1 MLNANPSLN
10 STVAQL
16 LQGKSFDEIVRLV
29 EERERQA
36 QSDRQGLVQA
46 HTRVLVEKDAKLV
59 EHTQVLVEWERELK
73 FKDTMISKLTLELAL
88 LKRLKFGQSSEQFK
102 GEQKQLFEE
111 SVMIDISEVQAQMEV
126 FVPATPAQR
135 IKRQPKRIALP
146 PNLPSKDVHHEL
158 DSTCGCGC
166 QMQRIGEDVTQKL
179 DYTAGQFEV
188 IKHIRGKWACRSCN
202 TLRQAPVPAQ
212 IIDKGLATSGL
223 LAHVLISKYLDHLPL
238 YRQEYIFGRAGVAIP
253 RSTLA
258 SWVRKC
264 GVALQPLV
272 SALKEAVLKCTVLH
286 ADETPVAT
294 LDPGKGKTHRSYIW
308 AYAPGAHESINAV
321 IYDFCESR
329 AGRHAQEFLGEWRGS
344 LVVDDFSG
352 YKQLMR
358 DGVEE
363 VGCMAHARRKF
374 FELFESNKSPMAD
387 TALKYIQA
395 LYELEREVR
404 DLSAE
409 QRWSM
414 RQSRGKPI
422 ANKMHEWLTEHRKTI
437 ADNSAASRAMDYTLK
452 RWDAL
457 VRYLDNASLPIDNNK
472 IENAIRPISLGRK
485 NWMFVGSQ
493 RAGESAVAIMSL
505 IQSAKLNG
513 HDPYEYL
520 KDVLE
525 RLPTQLN
532 SQIAELLPHNWQPL
546 FEDAVQ

>member
-1 MLNANPSLN
+1 MLNANSSSN
-10 STVAQL
+10 STVVQL
-16 LQGKSFDEIVRLV
+16 LQGKSFDDIVRLV
-29 EERERQA
+29 EERERKA
-36 QSDRQGLVQA
+36 QSEREGLVQA
-46 HTRVLVEKDAKLV
+46 HT
-59 EHTQVLVEWERELK
+59 QVLVERERELK
-73 FKDTMISKLTLELAL
+73 FKDTMISKLTLELAFL
-88 LKRLKFGQSSEQFK
+88 RRLKFGQSSEQLQ
-102 GEQKQLFEE
+102 GEQRQLFEE
-111 SVMIDISEVQAQMEV
+111 SVMIDISEVETEIELLAPITSE
-126 FVPATPAQR
+126 QR

-146 PNLPSKDVHHEL
+146 PNLPSKDVHYEL
-158 DSTCGCGC
+158 NATCGCGC
-166 QMQRIGEDVTQKL
+166 QMQRMGEDVTKKL

-188 IKHIRGKWACRSCN
+188 INHIRGKWACRSCN
-202 TLRQAPVPAQ
+202 TLKQAPVPAQ
-212 IIDKGLATSGL
+212 VIDKGMATASL
-223 LAHVLISKYLDHLPL
+223 LAHVLVSKYLDHLPL
-238 YRQEYIFGRAGVAIP
+238 YRQEHIFGRAGVAIP

-258 SWVRKC
+258 SWVGKC

-272 SALKEAVLKCTVLH
+272 GALKQAVLTCTVLH

-308 AYAPGAHESINAV
+308 AYAPAAHESINAV

-329 AGRHAQEFLGEWRGS
+329 AGRHAQEFLGDWRGS

-352 YKQLMR
+352 YKQLMK
-358 DGVEE
+358 DGIEE

-374 FELFESNKSPMAD
+374 FELFQSNKSPMAQ

-395 LYELEREVR
+395 LYMLEREVK

-409 QRWSM
+409 QRWGI

-422 ANKMHEWLTEHRKTI
+422 ANKMHKWLTQHRQTI

-452 RWDAL
+452 RWRVL
-457 VRYLDNASLPIDNNK
+457 VRYLDDASLPIDNNK

-493 RAGESAVAIMSL
+493 RAGESAAAIMSL
-505 IQSAKLNG
+505 LQSAKLNG
-513 HDPYEYL
+513 HDPYQYL

-532 SQIAELLPHNWQPL
+532 SQIAELLPHNWRPMSQ
-546 FEDAVQ
+546 EVCI